1 MPDTPQATRQDTPI
15 DPPPASGWRARTPNA
30 LTLLR
35 LLLTVVFV
43 AVLSAGDTSD
53 RTLLIAAAG
62 FFIVAAITDALD
74 GFLARKWNAISRFG
88 RVMDPFADKLL
99 ILGAFVL
106 LAGPAF
112 AGLTTEGAAYQR
124 SGVAPWMAVLILG
137 RELLITSLR
146 GLLESEGIDFSASWS
161 GKIKMIAQ
169 SITVPAILLLLAFLE
184 CEPGT
189 PSRGLV
195 LGLAWGTT
203 ALTAWSAVPYISRAR
218 AARQAAD
225 A

>member
-1 MPDTPQATRQDTPI
+1 MPETQEPTPI
-15 DPPPASGWRARTPNA
+15 DLPPAAGWRAQTPNT

-35 LLLTVVFV
+35 LLLTAVFV

-53 RTLLIAAAG
+53 PMLLIIAAAL
-62 FFIVAAITDALD
+62 FIVAAVTDALD
-74 GFLARKWNAISRFG
+74 GYLARKWNAISRFG

-112 AGLTTEGAAYQR
+112 SALTGDGSIYQR
-124 SGVAPWMAVLILG
+124 TGVAPWMAVVILG

-169 SITVPAILLLLAFLE
+169 SIAVPTILLLLAFLE

-189 PSRGLV
+189 QSRGLV

-203 ALTAWSAVPYISRAR
+203 ALTAWSAVPYITRAR
-218 AARQAAD
+218 AARQAAEPN